1 MLLFGVSAV
10 VIRKAKPASMLVI
23 WVVTQSVARCN
34 QVYPC
39 DGGAVA
45 ACKAKL
51 FSLRQC

>member
-10 VIRKAKPASMLVI
+10 AIRKAKPASMLVI